1 MTSFM
6 RLALKLM
13 PSVVLLVL
21 VTAISPAMAECSD
34 FAGPGVY
41 WRRCVQDGQ
50 NLRDVDLSGA
60 VLRDSSFK
68 RADLTGADLTGVDA
82 RRAKFVS
89 ATLKDATLDGARLV
103 QSDLTTADLTGASL
117 RDADLTRAKLF
128 RTDLRGADLTG
139 AEIDG
144 IDLLKAELDGATW
157 IDGKTICAEDS
168 VGQCHPA
175 QRKPTTGEGEA
186 SG

>member
-1 MTSFM
+1 MSFPHSLLTPITAVALVVGVAM
-6 RLALKLM
+6 PALAD
-13 PSVVLLVL
+13 
-21 VTAISPAMAECSD
+21 CSD

-50 NLRDVDLSGA
+50 NLRNVDFTGA

-68 RADLTGADLTGVDA
+68 RADLAGADLTNVDA

-117 RDADLTRAKLF
+117 KDADLTRAKLF

-144 IDLLKAELDGATW
+144 IDLLKAQLGGATW

-168 VGQCHPA
+168 VGQCHPS
-175 QRKPTTGEGEA
+175 QRKPTTSEVEA

>member
-1 MTSFM
+1 MSFPRPLLTSITAV
-6 RLALKLM
+6 ALLTA
-13 PSVVLLVL
+13 
-21 VTAISPAMAECSD
+21 VTPAFADCSD

-50 NLRDVDLSGA
+50 NLQGVDLTGA
-60 VLRDSSFK
+60 VLRDGSFK
-68 RADLTGADLTGVDA
+68 RADLTGADLSGVDA

-89 ATLKDATLDGARLV
+89 ATLKNATLDAARLV

-128 RTDLRGADLTG
+128 RADLRGADLTG
-139 AEIDG
+139 AQLDD
-144 IDLLKAELDGATW
+144 IDLLKAQLGGATW
-157 IDGKTICAEDS
+157 IDGKTICDEES

-175 QRKPTTGEGEA
+175 RKKPSTGEVEA